1 MNISLREA
9 FKKSIFSEHGKKRG
23 ACGLIQT
30 KLKKIKF
37 GTFVHGRGGKSKVL
51 KSFQATK
58 FLSMTL

>member
-1 MNISLREA
+1 MNISLREV
-9 FKKSIFSEHGKKRG
+9 FKKSIFSEHGKQRG
-23 ACGLIQT
+23 AWGLIQT

-58 FLSMTL
+58 WMSMTL